1 MEKTKILVY
10 EHYVQCFSGSE
21 LGTRKFVEVYQ
32 DSFVNTL
39 LDLGNLLPRDED
51 EKQAEDDLKKVV
63 ENLKNMPPD
72 YYTDFLGYT
81 HPKTK
86 KWSIRL
92 YMVNGYKN
100 ELGELLIKSSD
111 AQVD

>member
-32 DSFVNTL
+32 DNFVDAL
-39 LDLGNLLPRDED
+39 LILGNLLPRDED
-51 EKQAEDDLKKVV
+51 DKQAEDDLKKVV
-63 ENLKNMPPD
+63 ENLKSMPPD
-72 YYTDFLGYT
+72 CYTDFFGYT
-81 HPKTK
+81 YPKTK

-92 YMVNGYKN
+92 YVISGYKN
-100 ELGELLIKSSD
+100 ELGELLIRSSD